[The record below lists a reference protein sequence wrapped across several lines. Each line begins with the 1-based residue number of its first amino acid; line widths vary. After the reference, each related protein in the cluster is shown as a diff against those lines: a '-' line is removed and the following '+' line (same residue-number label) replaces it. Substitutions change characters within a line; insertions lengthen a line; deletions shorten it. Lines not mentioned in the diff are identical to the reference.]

1 MQIRVKL
8 NNLRFFRFVAVVVF
22 LFTINS
28 LLMLTWDVCT
38 IWMSAKR
45 RYKRYRVG
53 KHANQLTLT
62 STSTNMI
69 MMMMMMMRKKGKGFS
84 LNQSIVAFDIAT
96 ATKTHNFNQSWT
108 QHKWTCMNCSW
119 FEADNRHMIHIHV
132 RLRFNGFKNALIFF
146 FFPSAHFCYIS
157 FVLHIF
163 FFFLFA
169 IFFFCSAMK
178 VILIWFSYNIRPVPF
193 LFSLSL
199 SHAISSQN
207 VAALLFTLNNLINV
221 LAQQHL
227 CCLIHHISN
236 CSDKWIICGK
246 CENEQL
252 IETKC
257 HCF

>member
-1 MQIRVKL
+1 
-8 NNLRFFRFVAVVVF
+8 
-22 LFTINS
+22 
-28 LLMLTWDVCT
+28 MLTWDVCT

-69 MMMMMMMRKKGKGFS
+69 MMMMMRKKGKGFS

-146 FFPSAHFCYIS
+146 LS
-157 FVLHIF
+157 FSSFLLHIF
-163 FFFLFA
+163 RFAYLFFFLFA

-193 LFSLSL
+193 LFSCSL
-199 SHAISSQN
+199 MRS
-207 VAALLFTLNNLINV
+207 LLKMLPPCYLLWTI
-221 LAQQHL
+221 
-227 CCLIHHISN
+227 
-236 CSDKWIICGK
+236 
-246 CENEQL
+246 
-252 IETKC
+252 
-257 HCF
+257 

>member
-8 NNLRFFRFVAVVVF
+8 NNLRFFRFVVVF

-69 MMMMMMMRKKGKGFS
+69 MMMMMRKKGKGFS

-146 FFPSAHFCYIS
+146 SFLQLIFATYLSFC
-157 FVLHIF
+157 IF
-163 FFFLFA
+163 FFLSLCHFLFL
-169 IFFFCSAMK
+169 FCNESDFDFGFLTTFA
-178 VILIWFSYNIRPVPF
+178 LYLFYSLALSCD
-193 LFSLSL
+193 LFSK
-199 SHAISSQN
+199 
-207 VAALLFTLNNLINV
+207 
-221 LAQQHL
+221 
-227 CCLIHHISN
+227 CCRLVIYS
-236 CSDKWIICGK
+236 
-246 CENEQL
+246 EQ
-252 IETKC
+252 
-257 HCF
+257 FN